1 MSGAANGVAAAKGS
15 SLWKDA
21 WKRLRRNRLAMG
33 GAVVLVV
40 VVLVCF
46 LGPSFMESEAFG
58 GYDAE
63 RTDLVRNY
71 QSPGEYGR
79 FGTDALGRDFLIR
92 VLVGGQTSLLVGL
105 AATVSSLII
114 GVLYGSIAGYYGGRM
129 DEIMMRI
136 VDFLFGIPYMFL
148 VILLMLMFS
157 DEERQN
163 PVPIFFALGL
173 VQWLTMARIVRGQ
186 TLTIRKQEYVQ
197 AARVLGASDARII
210 FKHVLPNVI
219 SVVIVYATLTVPAVI
234 LLESFLSFLGLG
246 VELSWGVLV
255 SEGVKV
261 VNPIKSYWWLLFF
274 PSLLLAVTLFS
285 LNFLG
290 DGLRDALDP
299 KTRKE

>member
-1 MSGAANGVAAAKGS
+1 MAAPDIIKQAPKGS
-15 SLWKDA
+15 SLWQDA
-21 WKRLRRNRLAMG
+21 WKRLRRNKLAMAG
-33 GAVVLVV
+33 GFVLIAMI
-40 VVLVCF
+40 LFCF
-46 LGPSFMESEAFG
+46 LGPMLLG
-58 GYDAE
+58 GDHE
-63 RTDLVRNY
+63 RNDLVNNY
-71 QSPGEYGR
+71 QPPGEHGV
-79 FGTDALGRDFLIR
+79 FGTDALGRDFFVR

-105 AATVSSLII
+105 AATLSSLII
-114 GVLYGSIAGYYGGRM
+114 GVLYGCIAGYYGGRL

-157 DEERQN
+157 DESRKTN

-186 TLTIRKQEYVQ
+186 ALTIRGQEYVQ
-197 AARVLGASDARII
+197 AAKVLGASDARILLR
-210 FKHVLPNVI
+210 HVLPNVI

-234 LLESFLSFLGLG
+234 LLESFLSYLGLG
-246 VELSWGVLV
+246 VDLSWGVLV
-255 SEGVKV
+255 SEGVQV

-274 PSLLLAVTLFS
+274 PSLFLAITLFS